1 MMPIK
6 DNIDV
11 ASYLVT
17 KHSSWKGKY
26 KRIFAV
32 GTSGI
37 TTYNPDKLEITNRW
51 LYSDVICIQPTT
63 KHMDIGMEFTLT
75 IRKEKK
81 VDTMR
86 FSSEYRAHILTD
98 ALKFRSQFAEKP
110 QEIIVS
116 IL

>member
-11 ASYLVT
+11 SSYLVT

-26 KRIFAV
+26 KRIFSI

-51 LYSDVICIQPTT
+51 LYGDVISIQPTN
-63 KHMDIGMEFTLT
+63 KQPDSGSEFTLT
-75 IRKEKK
+75 IKKEKK
-81 VDTMR
+81 IDTMR
-86 FSSEYRAHILTD
+86 FSSEYRAHILTE

-110 QEIIVS
+110 KEVMVS
-116 IL
+116 L